1 MKGLRWILPLV
12 ILGLGYLGYTAIA
25 ATESDTQVDNPAPLP
40 PIVETQFIAPTQHQV
55 VITGHGE
62 LMPLETTQIAAQVSG
77 EVIAWHPS
85 FVTGGIVKRGEVL
98 FSIEAENYQAEVLS
112 AEADLASAQAA
123 LIEEQAQAAVA
134 KRQAKSL
141 PPTQVTDLY
150 LRKPQLL
157 TAKARV
163 KSAQAAL
170 KRAQRDLDNCQV
182 TAPYD
187 ALVVSR
193 DIGVG
198 QYISAGT
205 TVGTINNVEVAEVHV
220 PVAGFDSAF
229 LPEQLEGIPAS
240 LTRNGTSP
248 IHREGTVV
256 RDLGVVEQSTRMM
269 RVVVRLDDPYGI
281 TSPQPTLPF
290 GSYVE
295 VTFNGIT
302 LNAVFK
308 LPQALA
314 NNRQVWVVDG
324 NGQLSPRALNI
335 VRAEGQYLY
344 ADQGLSANDQIV
356 TTPPEF
362 PEAGMTVRVASPVTQ
377 ESDDNE

>member
-1 MKGLRWILPLV
+1 MKGLRWILPLMV
-12 ILGLGYLGYTAIA
+12 LGLGYLGYTAIA
-25 ATESDTQVDNPAPLP
+25 ATESETRVDNPAPPP
-40 PIVETQFIAPTQHQV
+40 PIVETQFITPTQHQV

-62 LMPLETTQIAAQVSG
+62 LMPLETTQISAQVSG
-77 EVIAWHPS
+77 EVINWHPN
-85 FVTGGIVKRGEVL
+85 FVAGGIVKRGDVL
-98 FSIEAENYQAEVLS
+98 FSIEAENYQAAVLS

-205 TVGTINNVEVAEVHV
+205 TLGTINNVEVAEVHV

-229 LPEQLEGIPAS
+229 LPEQLEGIQAS

-248 IHREGTVV
+248 IRREGTVV

-269 RVVVRLDDPYGI
+269 RVAVRLDNPYGI
-281 TSPQPTLPF
+281 DSPQPTLPF

-295 VTFNGIT
+295 VAFKGTT
-302 LNAVFK
+302 LDAVFK

-324 NGQLSPRALNI
+324 NGQLSSRALNI

-362 PEAGMTVRVASPVTQ
+362 PEVGMTVRVASPVAQ

>member
-12 ILGLGYLGYTAIA
+12 VLGLGYLGYTAIA
-25 ATESDTQVDNPAPLP
+25 ATESETQVDNPAPPP
-40 PIVETQFIAPTQHQV
+40 PIVDTQFITPTQHQV

-62 LMPLETTQIAAQVSG
+62 LMPLETTQISAQVSG
-77 EVIAWHPS
+77 EVMDWHPN
-85 FVTGGIVKRGEVL
+85 FVAGGIVKRGDVL
-98 FSIEAENYQAEVLS
+98 FSIEADNYQAAVLS

-229 LPEQLEGIPAS
+229 LPEQLEGIQAS

-256 RDLGVVEQSTRMM
+256 RDLGIVEQSTRMM

-281 TSPQPTLPF
+281 SSPKPTLPF

-295 VTFNGIT
+295 VAFNGTT
-302 LNAVFK
+302 LDAVFK

-324 NGQLSPRALNI
+324 KGQLSSRALNI

-362 PEAGMTVRVASPVTQ
+362 PEAGMTVRVASQVAQ
-377 ESDDNE
+377 ENDDDE

>member
-12 ILGLGYLGYTAIA
+12 VLGLGYLGYTAIA
-25 ATESDTQVDNPAPLP
+25 ATESETQVDNPAPPP
-40 PIVETQFIAPTQHQV
+40 PIVDTQFITPTQHQV

-62 LMPLETTQIAAQVSG
+62 LMPLETTQISAQVSG
-77 EVIAWHPS
+77 EVMDWHPN
-85 FVTGGIVKRGEVL
+85 FVAGGIVKRGDVL
-98 FSIEAENYQAEVLS
+98 FSIEADNYQAAVLS

-229 LPEQLEGIPAS
+229 LPEQLEGIQAS

-256 RDLGVVEQSTRMM
+256 RDLGIVEQSTRMM
-269 RVVVRLDDPYGI
+269 HVVVRLDDPYGI
-281 TSPQPTLPF
+281 SSPKPTLPF

-295 VTFNGIT
+295 VAFNGTT
-302 LNAVFK
+302 LDAVFK

-324 NGQLSPRALNI
+324 KGQLSSRALNI

-362 PEAGMTVRVASPVTQ
+362 PEAGMTVRVASQVAQ
-377 ESDDNE
+377 ENDDDE

>member
-12 ILGLGYLGYTAIA
+12 VLGLGYLGYTAIA
-25 ATESDTQVDNPAPLP
+25 ATESETQVDNPAPPP
-40 PIVETQFIAPTQHQV
+40 PIVDTQFITPTQHQV

-62 LMPLETTQIAAQVSG
+62 LMPLETTQISAQVSG
-77 EVIAWHPS
+77 KVMDWHPN
-85 FVTGGIVKRGEVL
+85 FVAGGIVKRGDVL
-98 FSIEAENYQAEVLS
+98 FSIEADNYQAAVLS

-193 DIGVG
+193 DIGMG

-229 LPEQLEGIPAS
+229 LPEQLEGIQAS

-256 RDLGVVEQSTRMM
+256 RDLGIVEQSTRMM

-281 TSPQPTLPF
+281 SSPKPTLPF

-295 VTFNGIT
+295 VAFNGTT
-302 LNAVFK
+302 LDAVFK

-324 NGQLSPRALNI
+324 KGQLSSRALNI

-356 TTPPEF
+356 TTPPSFLKRE
-362 PEAGMTVRVASPVTQ
+362 
-377 ESDDNE
+377 

>member
-12 ILGLGYLGYTAIA
+12 VLGLGYLGYTAIA
-25 ATESDTQVDNPAPLP
+25 ATESETQVDNPAPPP
-40 PIVETQFIAPTQHQV
+40 PIVDTQFITPTQHQV

-62 LMPLETTQIAAQVSG
+62 LMPLETTQISAQVSG
-77 EVIAWHPS
+77 EVMDWHPN
-85 FVTGGIVKRGEVL
+85 FVAGGIVKRGDVL
-98 FSIEAENYQAEVLS
+98 FSIEADNYQAAVLS

-163 KSAQAAL
+163 KSAQATL

-229 LPEQLEGIPAS
+229 LPEQLEGIQAS

-256 RDLGVVEQSTRMM
+256 RDLGIVEQSTRMM

-281 TSPQPTLPF
+281 SSPKPTLPF

-295 VTFNGIT
+295 VAFNGTT
-302 LNAVFK
+302 LDAVFK

-324 NGQLSPRALNI
+324 KGQLSSRALNI

-362 PEAGMTVRVASPVTQ
+362 PEAGMTVRVASQVAQ
-377 ESDDNE
+377 ENDDDE

>member
-1 MKGLRWILPLV
+1 MKGLRWILPLMV
-12 ILGLGYLGYTAIA
+12 LGLGYLGYTAIA
-25 ATESDTQVDNPAPLP
+25 ATESETQVDNPAPPP
-40 PIVETQFIAPTQHQV
+40 PIVDTQFITPTQHQV

-62 LMPLETTQIAAQVSG
+62 LMPLETTQISAQVSG
-77 EVIAWHPS
+77 EVMDWHPN
-85 FVTGGIVKRGEVL
+85 FVAGGIVKRGDVL
-98 FSIEAENYQAEVLS
+98 FSIAADNYQAAVLS

-157 TAKARV
+157 TAKARE

-229 LPEQLEGIPAS
+229 LPEQLEGIRAS

-256 RDLGVVEQSTRMM
+256 RDLGIVEQSTRMM

-281 TSPQPTLPF
+281 SSPKPTLPF

-295 VTFNGIT
+295 VAFNGTT
-302 LNAVFK
+302 LDAVFK

-324 NGQLSPRALNI
+324 KGQLSSRALNI

-362 PEAGMTVRVASPVTQ
+362 PEAGMTVRVASQVAQ
-377 ESDDNE
+377 ENDDDE

>member
-12 ILGLGYLGYTAIA
+12 VLGLGYLGYTAIA
-25 ATESDTQVDNPAPLP
+25 ATESETLVDNPAPPP
-40 PIVETQFIAPTQHQV
+40 PIVDTQFITPTQHQV

-62 LMPLETTQIAAQVSG
+62 LMPLETTQISAQVSG
-77 EVIAWHPS
+77 EVMDWHPN
-85 FVTGGIVKRGEVL
+85 FVAGGIVKRGDVL
-98 FSIEAENYQAEVLS
+98 FSIEADNYQAAVLS

-229 LPEQLEGIPAS
+229 LPEQLEGIQAS

-256 RDLGVVEQSTRMM
+256 RDLGIVEQSTRMM

-281 TSPQPTLPF
+281 SSPKPTLPF

-295 VTFNGIT
+295 VAFNGTT
-302 LNAVFK
+302 LDAVFK

-324 NGQLSPRALNI
+324 KGQLSSRALNI

-362 PEAGMTVRVASPVTQ
+362 PEAGMTVRVASQVAQ
-377 ESDDNE
+377 ENDDDE

>member
-12 ILGLGYLGYTAIA
+12 VLGLGYLGYTAIA
-25 ATESDTQVDNPAPLP
+25 ATESETQVDNPAPPP
-40 PIVETQFIAPTQHQV
+40 PIVDTQFITPTQHQV

-62 LMPLETTQIAAQVSG
+62 LMPLETTQISAQVSG
-77 EVIAWHPS
+77 EVMDWHPN
-85 FVTGGIVKRGEVL
+85 FVAGGIVKRGDVL
-98 FSIEAENYQAEVLS
+98 FSIAADNYQAAVLS

-229 LPEQLEGIPAS
+229 LPEELEGIQAS

-256 RDLGVVEQSTRMM
+256 RDLGIVEQSTRMM

-281 TSPQPTLPF
+281 SSPKPTLPF

-295 VTFNGIT
+295 VAFNGTT
-302 LNAVFK
+302 LDAVFK

-324 NGQLSPRALNI
+324 KGQLSSRALNI

-362 PEAGMTVRVASPVTQ
+362 PEAGMTVRVASQVAQ
-377 ESDDNE
+377 ENDDDE

>member
-12 ILGLGYLGYTAIA
+12 VLGLGYLGYTAIA
-25 ATESDTQVDNPAPLP
+25 ATESETQVDNPAPPP
-40 PIVETQFIAPTQHQV
+40 PIVDTQFITPTQHQV

-62 LMPLETTQIAAQVSG
+62 LMPLETTQISAQVSG
-77 EVIAWHPS
+77 EVMDWHPN
-85 FVTGGIVKRGEVL
+85 FVAGGIVKRGDVL
-98 FSIEAENYQAEVLS
+98 FSIAADNYQAAVLS

-182 TAPYD
+182 TAPYN

-229 LPEQLEGIPAS
+229 LPEELEGIQAS

-256 RDLGVVEQSTRMM
+256 RDLGIVEQSTRMM

-281 TSPQPTLPF
+281 SSPKPTLPF

-295 VTFNGIT
+295 VAFNGTT
-302 LNAVFK
+302 LDAVFK

-324 NGQLSPRALNI
+324 KGQLSSRALNI

-362 PEAGMTVRVASPVTQ
+362 PEAGMTVRVASQVAQ
-377 ESDDNE
+377 ENDDDE

>member
-12 ILGLGYLGYTAIA
+12 VLGLGYLGYTAIA
-25 ATESDTQVDNPAPLP
+25 ATESETQVDNPAPPP
-40 PIVETQFIAPTQHQV
+40 PIVDTQFITPTQHQV

-62 LMPLETTQIAAQVSG
+62 LMPLETTQISAQVSG
-77 EVIAWHPS
+77 KVMDWHPN
-85 FVTGGIVKRGEVL
+85 FVAGGIVKRGDVL
-98 FSIEAENYQAEVLS
+98 FSIEADNYQAAVLS

-170 KRAQRDLDNCQV
+170 KRAQRDLDNSQV

-229 LPEQLEGIPAS
+229 LPEQLEGIQAS

-256 RDLGVVEQSTRMM
+256 RDLGIVEQSTRMM

-281 TSPQPTLPF
+281 SSPKPTLPF

-295 VTFNGIT
+295 VAFNGTT
-302 LNAVFK
+302 LDAVFK

-324 NGQLSPRALNI
+324 KGQLSSRALNI

-362 PEAGMTVRVASPVTQ
+362 PEAGMTVRVASQVAQ
-377 ESDDNE
+377 ENDDDE

>member
-12 ILGLGYLGYTAIA
+12 VLGLGYLGYTAIA
-25 ATESDTQVDNPAPLP
+25 ATESETQVDNPAPPP
-40 PIVETQFIAPTQHQV
+40 PIVDTQFITPTQHQV

-62 LMPLETTQIAAQVSG
+62 LMPLETTQISAQVSG
-77 EVIAWHPS
+77 EVMDWHPN
-85 FVTGGIVKRGEVL
+85 FVAGGIVKRGDVL
-98 FSIEAENYQAEVLS
+98 FSIAADNYQAAVLS

-157 TAKARV
+157 TAKARE

-229 LPEQLEGIPAS
+229 LPEELEGIRAS

-256 RDLGVVEQSTRMM
+256 RDLGIVEQSTRMM

-281 TSPQPTLPF
+281 SSPKPTLPF

-295 VTFNGIT
+295 VAFNGTT
-302 LNAVFK
+302 LDAVFK

-324 NGQLSPRALNI
+324 KGQLSSRALNI

-362 PEAGMTVRVASPVTQ
+362 PEAGMTVRVASQVAQ
-377 ESDDNE
+377 ENDDDE

>member
-12 ILGLGYLGYTAIA
+12 VLGLGYLGYTAIA
-25 ATESDTQVDNPAPLP
+25 ATESETQVDNPAPPP
-40 PIVETQFIAPTQHQV
+40 PIVDTQFITPTQHQV

-62 LMPLETTQIAAQVSG
+62 LMPLETTQISAQVSG
-77 EVIAWHPS
+77 EVMDWHPN
-85 FVTGGIVKRGEVL
+85 FVAGGIVKRGDVL
-98 FSIEAENYQAEVLS
+98 FSIAADNYQAAVLS

-157 TAKARV
+157 TAKARE

-229 LPEQLEGIPAS
+229 LPEELEGIQAS

-256 RDLGVVEQSTRMM
+256 RDLGIVEQSTRMM

-281 TSPQPTLPF
+281 SSPKPTLPF

-295 VTFNGIT
+295 VAFNGTT
-302 LNAVFK
+302 LDAVFK

-324 NGQLSPRALNI
+324 KGQLSSRALNI

-362 PEAGMTVRVASPVTQ
+362 PEAGMTVRVASQVAQ
-377 ESDDNE
+377 ENDDDE

>member
-12 ILGLGYLGYTAIA
+12 VLGLGYLGYTAIA
-25 ATESDTQVDNPAPLP
+25 ATESETQVDNPAPPP
-40 PIVETQFIAPTQHQV
+40 PIVDTQFITPTQHQV

-62 LMPLETTQIAAQVSG
+62 LMPLETTQISAQVSG
-77 EVIAWHPS
+77 EVMDWHPN
-85 FVTGGIVKRGEVL
+85 FVAGGIVKRGDVL
-98 FSIEAENYQAEVLS
+98 FSIEADNYQAAVLS

-229 LPEQLEGIPAS
+229 LPEQLEGIQAS

-256 RDLGVVEQSTRMM
+256 RDLGIVEQSTRMM

-281 TSPQPTLPF
+281 SSPKPTLPF

-295 VTFNGIT
+295 VAFNGTT
-302 LNAVFK
+302 LDAVFK

-324 NGQLSPRALNI
+324 KGQLSSRALNI

-362 PEAGMTVRVASPVTQ
+362 PEAGMTVRVPSQVAQ
-377 ESDDNE
+377 ENDDDE

>member
-12 ILGLGYLGYTAIA
+12 VLGLGYLGYTAIA
-25 ATESDTQVDNPAPLP
+25 ATESETQVDNPAPPP
-40 PIVETQFIAPTQHQV
+40 PIVDTQFITPTQHQV

-62 LMPLETTQIAAQVSG
+62 LMPLETTQISAQVSG
-77 EVIAWHPS
+77 KVMDWHPN
-85 FVTGGIVKRGEVL
+85 FVAGGIVKRGDVL
-98 FSIEAENYQAEVLS
+98 FSIEADNYQAAVLS

-229 LPEQLEGIPAS
+229 LPEQLEGIQAS

-256 RDLGVVEQSTRMM
+256 RDLGIVEQSTRMM

-281 TSPQPTLPF
+281 SSPKPTLPF

-295 VTFNGIT
+295 VAFNGTT
-302 LNAVFK
+302 LDAVFK

-324 NGQLSPRALNI
+324 KGQLSSRALNI

-362 PEAGMTVRVASPVTQ
+362 PEAGMTVRVASQVAQ
-377 ESDDNE
+377 ENDDDE

>member
-12 ILGLGYLGYTAIA
+12 VLGLGYLGYTAIA
-25 ATESDTQVDNPAPLP
+25 ATESETQVDNPAPPP
-40 PIVETQFIAPTQHQV
+40 PIVDTQFITPTQHQV

-62 LMPLETTQIAAQVSG
+62 LMPLETTQISAQVSG
-77 EVIAWHPS
+77 EVMDWHPN
-85 FVTGGIVKRGEVL
+85 FVAGGIVKRGDVL
-98 FSIEAENYQAEVLS
+98 FSIAADNYQAAVLS

-157 TAKARV
+157 TAKARE

-229 LPEQLEGIPAS
+229 LPEQLEGIQAS

-256 RDLGVVEQSTRMM
+256 RDLGIVEQSTRMM

-281 TSPQPTLPF
+281 SSPKPTLPF

-295 VTFNGIT
+295 VAFNGTT
-302 LNAVFK
+302 LDAVFK

-324 NGQLSPRALNI
+324 KGQLSSRALNI

-362 PEAGMTVRVASPVTQ
+362 PEAGMTVRVASQVAQ
-377 ESDDNE
+377 ENDDDE

>member
-12 ILGLGYLGYTAIA
+12 VLGLGYLGYTAIA
-25 ATESDTQVDNPAPLP
+25 ATESETQVDNPAPPP
-40 PIVETQFIAPTQHQV
+40 PIVDTQFITPTQHQV

-62 LMPLETTQIAAQVSG
+62 LMPLETTQISAQVSG
-77 EVIAWHPS
+77 EVMDWHPN
-85 FVTGGIVKRGEVL
+85 FVAGGIVKRGDVL
-98 FSIEAENYQAEVLS
+98 FSIAADNYQAAVLS

-157 TAKARV
+157 TAKARE

-229 LPEQLEGIPAS
+229 LPEELEGIQAS

-256 RDLGVVEQSTRMM
+256 RDLGIVEQSTRMM

-281 TSPQPTLPF
+281 SSPKPTLPF

-295 VTFNGIT
+295 VAFNGTT
-302 LNAVFK
+302 LDAVFK

-324 NGQLSPRALNI
+324 KGQLSSRALNI

-344 ADQGLSANDQIV
+344 ADQRLSANDQIV

-362 PEAGMTVRVASPVTQ
+362 PEAGMTVRVASQVAQ
-377 ESDDNE
+377 ENDDDE

>member
-12 ILGLGYLGYTAIA
+12 VLGLGYLGYTAIA
-25 ATESDTQVDNPAPLP
+25 ATESETQVDNPAPPP
-40 PIVETQFIAPTQHQV
+40 PIVDTQFITPTQHQV

-62 LMPLETTQIAAQVSG
+62 LMPLETTQISAQVSG
-77 EVIAWHPS
+77 EVMDWHPN
-85 FVTGGIVKRGEVL
+85 FVAGGIVKRGDVL
-98 FSIEAENYQAEVLS
+98 FSIAADNYQAAVLS

-141 PPTQVTDLY
+141 PPTQATDLY

-157 TAKARV
+157 TAKARE

-229 LPEQLEGIPAS
+229 LPEQLEGIRAS

-256 RDLGVVEQSTRMM
+256 RDLGIVEQSTRMM

-281 TSPQPTLPF
+281 SSPKPTLPF

-295 VTFNGIT
+295 VAFNGTT
-302 LNAVFK
+302 LDAVFK

-324 NGQLSPRALNI
+324 KGQLSSRALNI

-362 PEAGMTVRVASPVTQ
+362 PEAGMTVRVASQVAQ
-377 ESDDNE
+377 ENDDDE

>member
-12 ILGLGYLGYTAIA
+12 VLGLGYLGYTAIA
-25 ATESDTQVDNPAPLP
+25 ATESETQVDNPAPPP
-40 PIVETQFIAPTQHQV
+40 PIVDTQFITPTQHQV

-62 LMPLETTQIAAQVSG
+62 LMPLETTQISAQVSG
-77 EVIAWHPS
+77 EVMDWHPN
-85 FVTGGIVKRGEVL
+85 FVAGGIVKRGDVL
-98 FSIEAENYQAEVLS
+98 FSIAADNYQAAVLS

-157 TAKARV
+157 TAKARE

-229 LPEQLEGIPAS
+229 LPEQLEGIRAS

-256 RDLGVVEQSTRMM
+256 RDLGIVEQSTRMM

-281 TSPQPTLPF
+281 SSPKPTLPF

-295 VTFNGIT
+295 VAFNGTT
-302 LNAVFK
+302 LDAVFK

-324 NGQLSPRALNI
+324 KGQLSSRALNI

-362 PEAGMTVRVASPVTQ
+362 PEAGMTVRVASQVAQ
-377 ESDDNE
+377 ENDDDE

>member
-12 ILGLGYLGYTAIA
+12 VLGLGYLGYTAIA
-25 ATESDTQVDNPAPLP
+25 ATESETQVDNPAPPP
-40 PIVETQFIAPTQHQV
+40 PIVDTQFITPTQHQV

-62 LMPLETTQIAAQVSG
+62 LMPLETTQISAQVSG
-77 EVIAWHPS
+77 EVMDWHPN
-85 FVTGGIVKRGEVL
+85 FVAGGIVKRGDVL
-98 FSIEAENYQAEVLS
+98 FSIEADNYQAAVLN

-229 LPEQLEGIPAS
+229 LPEQLEGIQAS

-256 RDLGVVEQSTRMM
+256 RDLGIVEQSTRMM

-281 TSPQPTLPF
+281 SSPKPTLPF

-295 VTFNGIT
+295 VAFNGTT
-302 LNAVFK
+302 LDAVFK

-324 NGQLSPRALNI
+324 KGQLSSRALNI

-362 PEAGMTVRVASPVTQ
+362 PEAGMTVRVASQVAQ
-377 ESDDNE
+377 ENDDDE